1 MREDIGMEKR
11 ILFVDDE
18 RQIRKA
24 IRRLFMNTDYELLLA
39 ESGQQALEILKAEK
53 VDMIISDML
62 MPGMTGDKLLE
73 KVMKLNPHIIRV
85 ALSGYTD
92 KGVVLSVLDKN
103 LAKIY
108 LFKPWDNDELLNTIN
123 GLFEFERILTDD
135 QLVSFI
141 KTLKNLPTLPSL
153 YTKICQMVND
163 EKSVSKIAECI
174 ENDPA
179 IAARILKIANSAYYG
194 KKTGDIHRAIMFI
207 GLSNIKNIILSTSVY
222 GDVSSGMKFIEKEFA
237 HSSLTNR
244 IIDLIY
250 LELLDKST
258 PPEARSAGLLHNIGR
273 GVFLMKYEG
282 NVYNQLSIQE
292 SLDKEQELLGVNHQL
307 LGSYL
312 LNWWELPLP
321 IIESAFYHH
330 NPLVD
335 EIVNKEL
342 LYIVHIAQYYASKL
356 MESEFEDILYLDA
369 FEKLNISRSNFE
381 ELLKTYDL

>member
-1 MREDIGMEKR
+1 MEKR

-24 IRRLFMNTDYELLLA
+24 IKRLFINTNYELLLA
-39 ESGQQALEILKAEK
+39 ESGQEALEILETEE

-73 KVMKLNPHIIRV
+73 KVMKSHPSIIRV

-103 LAKIY
+103 LAKVY
-108 LFKPWDNDELLNTIN
+108 LFKPWDNNELLNTIE
-123 GLFEFERILTDD
+123 GLFEFEKLLTDD
-135 QLVSFI
+135 QLISFI
-141 KTLKNLPTLPSL
+141 KELENLPTLPTL
-153 YTKICQMVND
+153 YTKISQMVND

-179 IAARILKIANSAYYG
+179 IAARVLKIANSAYYG
-194 KKTGDIHRAIMFI
+194 KKTGDVHRAIMFI
-207 GLSNIKNIILSTSVY
+207 GLSNIKNIILSTSVF
-222 GDVSSGMKFIEKEFA
+222 GNLSSDMKFIEDEFA

-258 PPEARSAGLLHNIGR
+258 PPEARSAGLLHNIGKEI
-273 GVFLMKYEG
+273 FLMKFENDFYDIVG
-282 NVYNQLSIQE
+282 T
-292 SLDKEQELLGVNHQL
+292 KETLVKEKELLGVNHQV

-330 NPLVD
+330 NPLAD
-335 EIVNKEL
+335 EIVNTEL

-356 MESEFEDILYLDA
+356 MNINIEDELYLET
-369 FEKLNISRSNFE
+369 FERLNISRSNFE
-381 ELLKTYDL
+381 DLLQTYDL